1 MAALGACSLLS
12 GVQGALD
19 RDGRLENGAGGVD
32 SGQPGPTSGKVVA
45 TTDVLCAGGAG
56 SCFDNFVVSLAVAHM
71 VQGVVRVEKSPTTS
85 HWPVRLTLK
94 GTTWGHNVLARQRT
108 SPFQEEPFEW
118 TWETPDAKQAG
129 AGLVEVAS

>member
-1 MAALGACSLLS
+1 MGDWKMEPAALTQASWTDL
-12 GVQGALD
+12 
-19 RDGRLENGAGGVD
+19 
-32 SGQPGPTSGKVVA
+32 TSGKVVA

-56 SCFDNFVVSLAVAHM
+56 SCLDNFVVSLAVAHM

-118 TWETPDAKQAG
+118 TWETPGSPNKLELAWLKLLREAEAEWCRIHD
-129 AGLVEVAS
+129 L